1 MTGRSENK
9 PPVRDA
15 SLTATATQP
24 GPPDPDAQ
32 PRKRAAHLGPER
44 RRPLVLD
51 AAYHLFLENGFE
63 GTSMDAIAR
72 AADVS
77 KPVVYDCFA
86 SKDDLFT
93 AMLDREEARILEE
106 TRAALETTGGAED
119 PEGTLIRGFQA
130 FLQAAQ
136 RSPEIYRVVFLG
148 EGGGN
153 EAVAARVAR
162 GIALQAKTAAAIAA
176 RWVERYSDLKDAEA
190 QAAAELLGQTIV
202 GLAQVGAR
210 TLLRDAG
217 TWTPETLGEKLG
229 RMVWAARAAI

>member
-1 MTGRSENK
+1 MT
-9 PPVRDA
+9 RDA
-15 SLTATATQP
+15 
-24 GPPDPDAQ
+24 PPHAGS
-32 PRKRAAHLGPER
+32 PRKRAAHLGPAR

-51 AAYHLFLENGFE
+51 AAYRLFLQNGFE
-63 GTSMDAIAR
+63 GTSMDAIA
-72 AADVS
+72 AEAGVS

-93 AMLDREEARILEE
+93 AMLDREEERLLAE
-106 TRAALETTGGAED
+106 TRAALETSGGAED

-130 FLQAAQ
+130 FLEAAV

-153 EAVAARVAR
+153 AAVAARVAR
-162 GIALQAKTAAAIAA
+162 GIELQAKTAAAIAA
-176 RWVERYSDLKDAEA
+176 RWVERYSDLEGEDA

-210 TLLRDAG
+210 TLLRDPG
-217 TWTPETLGEKLG
+217 TWTPQTLGEKLG